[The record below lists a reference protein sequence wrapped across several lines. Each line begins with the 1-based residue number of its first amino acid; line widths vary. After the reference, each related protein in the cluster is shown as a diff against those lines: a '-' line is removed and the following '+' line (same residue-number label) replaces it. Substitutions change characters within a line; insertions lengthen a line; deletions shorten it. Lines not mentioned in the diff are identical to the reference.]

1 MNWDECIEREEIYL
15 NFYSTSMIYFQNR
28 DIVKKKREIKYNN
41 IFLDIDVD
49 EIEDD
54 LEIIPD

>member
-1 MNWDECIEREEIYL
+1 
-15 NFYSTSMIYFQNR
+15 
-28 DIVKKKREIKYNN
+28 VKKKREIKYNN